1 MGQALIRRLDD
12 ETLADYRRLAKER
25 GTSLEA
31 ELRDLIERNRPRRR
45 LTPQEREEL
54 SLQLKA
60 GQKPQSDSG
69 PLIREFREQ
78 LSARSGIDPAC

>member
-1 MGQALIRRLDD
+1 MAQALIRRLDD

-45 LTPQEREEL
+45 LAPQEREEL

-60 GQKPQSDSG
+60 GQKRGSDSTAI
-69 PLIREFREQ
+69 IREAREQ
-78 LSARSGIDPAC
+78 LAARGGG